1 MLFSDNYF
9 EPIADTHQNLREKGS
24 KFLAFL
30 YPVKLEEE
38 IKKHLQELKSKYPD
52 ATHHC
57 YAWVLHPDKSAQRS
71 SDDGEPS
78 GSAGKPI
85 LRAIL
90 SSGLTNVL
98 VVVVRYFGGTQLG
111 IPGLIKAYGDAAK
124 LATAEA
130 YKIEKYVED
139 IFEISATFEHEN
151 EIHRMIQLFGARILN
166 RQYGT
171 KVSYEIAVR
180 QSVSNNFSN
189 KCTNNYLL
197 NIELKN

>member
-197 NIELKN
+197 NIEFKN

>member
-111 IPGLIKAYGDAAK
+111 IQGLIKAYGDAAK

>member
-52 ATHHC
+52 ATHNC